1 MWALTPLTRDAEGR
15 VGGVFPITDDLT
27 LLLLMRLSPA
37 VEAAGG
43 RSSVE
48 RRRPLPHDEDP
59 LGRLGRAGRILE
71 GLPWDELAHQ
81 RAGTDAHK
89 LEELSPRSH
98 RRGEGRPEAHRHR
111 RLLAPR
117 RRHGRRGA
125 PTHEDPRGPLRT
137 TLRSAAGPRRPGMLG
152 DRTTPFATAWRA
164 APKGDL
170 LAVIP
175 HLMRPWL
182 RGDLD
187 AWRRALPE
195 AHAAFM
201 ALKAEAASDA
211 READEPVV
219 VMFGAGTSAT
229 MTPKEAGLLSF
240 IRRPKPVAPSFG
252 SSTESRLDPHPHPTL
267 RRARRGVAPAVRP
280 LRPDRP
286 RVAARG
292 ITCREDLEQEWK
304 GLLSPRCSKAPA
316 KRPSAS
322 RSRVSGRTRHHRR
335 RLRLRRRHRLRGG
348 PERPPARWGSPST
361 ISSPTASLH
370 GYGLTDALVD
380 IIAG

>member
-1 MWALTPLTRDAEGR
+1 MGTMTYKAFILIPGARWPEPAARHLLETLTSAERAMLDAFGDAAEDPVTQWIAPEPFGRAPHLVWAWRVVAQRRGAPVTAPYAWVAQGGPEQSTEMWALTPITRDAEGR

-27 LLLLMRLSPA
+27 LPLLMRLSPA

-43 RSSVE
+43 RLQWS
-48 RRRPLPHDEDP
+48 
-59 LGRLGRAGRILE
+59 GAGLYLTTKTLWDASAAPAGSLE

-89 LEELSPRSH
+89 LEELSLALTDAAKADPKLTGIAGFWLHGGGTAEGALPPTKIRAVLSDDAAI
-98 RRGEGRPEAHRHR
+98 RGWAQK
-111 RLLAPR
+111 A
-117 RRHGRRGA
+117 
-125 PTHEDPRGPLRT
+125 
-137 TLRSAAGPRRPGMLG
+137 GMLK

-240 IRRPKPVAPSFG
+240 IRRPKPVAP
-252 SSTESRLDPHPHPTL
+252 LLWLID
-267 RRARRGVAPAVRP
+267 GV
-280 LRPDRP
+280 
-286 RVAARG
+286 
-292 ITCREDLEQEWK
+292 
-304 GLLSPRCSKAPA
+304 SP
-316 KRPSAS
+316 
-322 RSRVSGRTRHHRR
+322 
-335 RLRLRRRHRLRGG
+335 
-348 PERPPARWGSPST
+348 
-361 ISSPTASLH
+361 
-370 GYGLTDALVD
+370 
-380 IIAG
+380 